1 VLAENNVA
9 WSQQEKPIYEQI
21 LGLPNLDNNVRA
33 RVTKELALKIRA
45 LPPTK
50 NKVLLAGG
58 LANLANEGDFERGA
72 LQSATTSLEAALR
85 EQVTKGKPG
94 HPDQAY
100 VELASLVRYDHMQ
113 ATSDD
118 LQFVEAMSRLEAN
131 DAARQKADFT
141 LTDLEGRPWHLK
153 ELKGRVVLVNF
164 WATWCVPCR
173 KEMPDLQALYDKYK
187 DHGFV
192 VFSISDEE
200 PNKVK
205 PFIAEKKISYPILL
219 DTGRKVNDLF
229 IIQAIPE
236 NFVYDREGKLV
247 AQSSHMRTRNQL
259 MEMLAQAGLN

>member
-1 VLAENNVA
+1 M
-9 WSQQEKPIYEQI
+9 
-21 LGLPNLDNNVRA
+21 R
-33 RVTKELALKIRA
+33 
-45 LPPTK
+45 
-50 NKVLLAGG
+50 
-58 LANLANEGDFERGA
+58 
-72 LQSATTSLEAALR
+72 
-85 EQVTKGKPG
+85 
-94 HPDQAY
+94 
-100 VELASLVRYDHMQ
+100 

-118 LQFVEAMSRLEAN
+118 PQFVEAMSRLEAN

-200 PNKVK
+200 ANKVK

-219 DTGRKVNDLF
+219 DPGRKVNDLF

-247 AQSSHMRTRNQL
+247 AQSTHMRTRNQL